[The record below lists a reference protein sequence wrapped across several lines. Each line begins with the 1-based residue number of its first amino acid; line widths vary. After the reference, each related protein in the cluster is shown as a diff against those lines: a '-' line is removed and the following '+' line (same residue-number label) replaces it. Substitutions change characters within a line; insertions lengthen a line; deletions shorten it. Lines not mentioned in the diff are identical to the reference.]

1 MGGPVRAHPLLLL
14 LLVLPLASLGAGA
27 APATAGLDP
36 LAEPQA
42 RSRWRIDTTHSEL
55 SFRIRHLVSRVRGTF
70 DEWQGTLLVDP
81 ADLAGGSVEVE
92 IRTASISTNH
102 RRRDDH
108 LRSADF
114 FDAESHPTITFRS
127 TRVEVRGEDLRVH
140 GTLTIRG
147 IARPVVLEGRLL
159 EIVGPPGRRRMGFEA
174 RTRIDRTH
182 FGVLWNRSAEGGGL
196 VLSDEVTIALA
207 ISAVEEREES

>member
-1 MGGPVRAHPLLLL
+1 VRAHPLLLL
-14 LLVLPLASLGAGA
+14 PLSCLAMGATP
-27 APATAGLDP
+27 APAGPEA
-36 LAEPQA
+36 LAAAQE
-42 RSRWRIDTTHSEL
+42 RSLWRIDTTHSEL

-114 FDAESHPTITFRS
+114 FDAESHPAITFRS
-127 TRVEVRGEDLRVH
+127 TRVEVRGDDLRVH

-147 IARPVVLEGRLL
+147 IARPVVLEGRMLA
-159 EIVGPPGRRRMGFEA
+159 VSGPPGRRRIGFEA

-182 FGVLWNRSAEGGGL
+182 FGVLWNRGAEGGGL
-196 VLSDEVTIALA
+196 VLGDEVTITLA
-207 ISAVEEREES
+207 ISAVEERREP